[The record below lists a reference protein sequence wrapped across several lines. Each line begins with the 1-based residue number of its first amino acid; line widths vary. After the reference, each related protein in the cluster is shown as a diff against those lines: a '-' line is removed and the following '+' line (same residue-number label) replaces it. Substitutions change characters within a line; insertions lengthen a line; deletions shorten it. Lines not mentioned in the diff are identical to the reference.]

1 MSDELKKV
9 NKKEKT
15 VSPWIY
21 HELSMTTL
29 LRESKPDR
37 NKAILE
43 HYDQRSN
50 DFKVE
55 YDVSKLLAGLTVL
68 TDNNLLLWQR
78 EWQKRP
84 IKLKEEA
91 LDVLYQ
97 IVFPLKSRQ

>member
-1 MSDELKKV
+1 
-9 NKKEKT
+9 
-15 VSPWIY
+15 
-21 HELSMTTL
+21 MTTL

-43 HYDQRSN
+43 YYDQRSN

-68 TDNNLLLWQR
+68 TDNNLLLWQS

-84 IKLKEEA
+84 IKLKEEV

-97 IVFPLKSRQ
+97 IVFPLKSK